1 MAFDFADF
9 DVPVTVVNLAV
20 KKIAD
25 AHLAFVAVGRIL
37 SFIKKISNAL
47 SALWSCRL
55 ACSRALPE
63 ATKHLC
69 KEALV
74 LRLRLPLLGLI
85 LDGRLAH
92 GFSLD
97 PVI

>member
-9 DVPVTVVNLAV
+9 DVLVTVINFAV
-20 KKIAD
+20 KKISY
-25 AHLAFVAVGRIL
+25 AHLAFVAVGCIL
-37 SFIKKISNAL
+37 FFIKKIADAL

-74 LRLRLPLLGLI
+74 LRLRLLLLSLI
-85 LDGRLAH
+85 LDGRFAF
-92 GFSLD
+92 GFS
-97 PVI
+97 